1 MAAPTGDSPA
11 ENYAVWCTKKATYLA
26 IPYKMLWARRYFNN
40 QSCEYLRDSRT
51 GKKYPLKSVLGL
63 PMDETYWMTGIP
75 GEWFAQI
82 FEFPALSPECTH
94 IDIIRLQGTTGLSGA
109 KDDYNLSVSA
119 LQANQHK
126 MKYRPTVVVE

>member
-1 MAAPTGDSPA
+1 
-11 ENYAVWCTKKATYLA
+11 
-26 IPYKMLWARRYFNN
+26 
-40 QSCEYLRDSRT
+40 
-51 GKKYPLKSVLGL
+51 
-63 PMDETYWMTGIP
+63 MTGIP

-94 IDIIRLQGTTGLSGA
+94 IDIIRTDCKPLPYIKGTTGWSGA